1 MTVGRVYQQG
11 IGQDPLE
18 LSTPSNSPPGYE
30 AIAESLNFE
39 RITLSIKDPLPQLCH
54 SAAID
59 TDEKEVF
66 EEMLQHAMYIVF
78 NFVVATYLSAMP
90 TKSYPKIQ
98 HGGVEVWLK
107 SSQHLFEFEGPGE
120 LKKRDPN
127 TVCVNIS
134 NTPKTKSE
142 YIPKFSIIPEEFPAV
157 PAFHVKLYNQ
167 PGSTQRREIGQNLI
181 IRGYTVPAEG
191 WDCVP
196 DPVVAPASKSLKD
209 GDVRAKFGGIRIEIQ
224 PLRRVTDEMRSIQN
238 TADLVR
244 VANTIE
250 AYYIHPQTP
259 ICFEFGFMLIKKLP
273 SSYISS
279 TPLTPPASCSRGPSN
294 KPLITLLTD
303 ASGRIEP
310 APGLQRNLPK
320 SSSAMT
326 RKRNPGISRGESAEN
341 RATMSSTAAL
351 IGSKR
356 QRPAV
361 SESDSDCIQ
370 EIDPKTARLT
380 FKDQTARRTNKGKA
394 REVSTQVLD
403 DIAPEHLDRI
413 LSRRSPSVNPRTTQ
427 VEPNL
432 EEPQPMNE
440 DVKSLDLKPVS
451 MQGMTLEQLTEMSNR
466 IQQEAEMVKK
476 ALMSEVALK
485 RTALMEAM
493 SALQRLQQ

>member
-1 MTVGRVYQQG
+1 MTVYQQG
-11 IGQDPLE
+11 IVFSDIE
-18 LSTPSNSPPGYE
+18 
-30 AIAESLNFE
+30 F
-39 RITLSIKDPLPQLCH
+39 IKDPLPQLCH

-238 TADLVR
+238 TADL
-244 VANTIE
+244 
-250 AYYIHPQTP
+250 
-259 ICFEFGFMLIKKLP
+259 KLP

-279 TPLTPPASCSRGPSN
+279 TPLTPASCSRGPSN

-341 RATMSSTAAL
+341 RATMSYTAAL

-380 FKDQTARRTNKGKA
+380 FKDQAARRTNKGKA